1 VESNSKS
8 GDRVTST
15 ITSSGGV
22 LLADAISG
30 GTAHILVAS
39 FFAPGELRMTEL
51 DETLFAQQQVV
62 RLHALLEASRLI
74 HSTIKL
80 DEVLRTVLQIVVREL
95 EVTGAFF
102 TAFPMSYGIVPAD
115 FSDPATK
122 QPRHAGDDAVVRLH
136 FPLRNKDGQT
146 FTELVVIPQT
156 GRTLTL
162 DETDFLVS
170 LAMQAAVAIE
180 NAQFHERALEWQR
193 VETDLASARDIQ
205 RSLLPQKMPQIP
217 GYNIGAQSVTCYE
230 VGGDYL
236 DIVPLVSGDTVIVV
250 ADVAGKGLSSALV
263 GSSFRS
269 TFRALANSGMS
280 MVELANRINI
290 LHHDEGPEAQRR
302 YVTTFL
308 ARLNPATHTLE
319 AVNAGHNPAFLADP
333 AGNVHR
339 IGASGIPIGIFPFS
353 SYTSEKFV
361 VGIGT
366 RLLIYTDG
374 LTEVSRGE
382 DEFGEAR
389 LLQAFLDCR
398 SVTVE
403 VVLDHLWA
411 ALRRFSD
418 QPHQSD
424 DMSALVL
431 LRTA

>member
-1 VESNSKS
+1 
-8 GDRVTST
+8 
-15 ITSSGGV
+15 
-22 LLADAISG
+22 
-30 GTAHILVAS
+30 
-39 FFAPGELRMTEL
+39 MEL
-51 DETLFAQQQVV
+51 DDTLYAQQQVV
-62 RLHALLEASRLI
+62 RLHALLEASRLM
-74 HSTIKL
+74 HSTIVL
-80 DEVLRTVLQIVVREL
+80 DEVLHTVLQIVVREL
-95 EVTGAFF
+95 EVKGAFF
-102 TAFPMSYGIVPAD
+102 SNFPKSYGEVPEDFNNPVTRQSYEAADDPTKDAWLTFPLRDKTGEAFTDLVVIVPAD
-115 FSDPATK
+115 
-122 QPRHAGDDAVVRLH
+122 
-136 FPLRNKDGQT
+136 
-146 FTELVVIPQT
+146 
-156 GRTLTL
+156 RTLTL
-162 DETDFLVS
+162 DEKDFLAS

-180 NAQFHERALEWQR
+180 NARFHERALEWQR
-193 VETDLASARDIQ
+193 VETDLAAARDIQ
-205 RSLLPQKMPQIP
+205 RSLLPQHMPDIS
-217 GYNIGAQSVTCYE
+217 GYSIAAQSVTCYE

-236 DIVPLVSGDTVIVV
+236 DIVPLASGDTVIVV

-280 MVELANRINI
+280 LVELANRINI
-290 LHHDEGPEAQRR
+290 LHYDEGPEAQRR

-308 ARLNPATHTLE
+308 ARLSPATHTLE
-319 AVNAGHNPAFLADP
+319 AVNAGHNPAFLADL

-339 IGASGIPIGIFPFS
+339 LGASGIPIGIFPFS

-361 VGIGT
+361 VDIGT

-398 SVTVE
+398 SVTAE

-411 ALRRFSD
+411 TLRRFSD

>member
-1 VESNSKS
+1 VEA
-8 GDRVTST
+8 R
-15 ITSSGGV
+15 
-22 LLADAISG
+22 
-30 GTAHILVAS
+30 HILVAS
-39 FFAPGELRMTEL
+39 DFDVCKALSEELRMTEL
-51 DETLFAQQQVV
+51 DDTLFAQQQVV
-62 RLHALLEASRLI
+62 RLHALLEASRRI
-74 HSTIKL
+74 HSTIEL

-102 TAFPMSYGIVPAD
+102 TTFPMSYGVVPAD
-115 FSDPATK
+115 FSDPATR
-122 QPRHAGDDAVVRLH
+122 QPRHAWDDAALVRLH
-136 FPLRNKDGQT
+136 FPLRDKEGQT
-146 FTELVVIPQT
+146 FTELAVIPQT

-180 NAQFHERALEWQR
+180 NARFHERALEWQR

-205 RSLLPQKMPQIP
+205 RSLLPQKMPEIP
-217 GYNIGAQSVTCYE
+217 GYNIGARSVTCYE

-236 DIVPLVSGDTVIVV
+236 DIVPLASGDTVIVV

-280 MVELANRINI
+280 LVELANRINI
-290 LHHDEGPEAQRR
+290 LHYDEGPEAQRR

-308 ARLNPATHTLE
+308 GRLSPATHTLE
-319 AVNAGHNPAFLADP
+319 AVNAGHNPAFLADL

-339 IGASGIPIGIFPFS
+339 LEASGIPIGIFPFS

-361 VGIGT
+361 VDIGT

-382 DEFGEAR
+382 NEFGEAR

-398 SVTVE
+398 SVTAE

-411 ALRRFSD
+411 TLRRFSD